1 MKTIFLILLFAINL
15 PIISRAQF
23 SVAYQAGYGT
33 YRMQSVSDYQ
43 QYVLKESNLPAEIVT
58 QFPGYINHKL
68 IIGLPFQSK
77 INKLYFGYLTTAGR
91 ISLTDYSGKWLFD
104 QKLNGFQIG
113 SKVDLPIKQF
123 KDLELTGYLDF
134 GFTTTF
140 MELYQYLSI
149 GDQEAE
155 ESYTFVGYG
164 INIQPGLQISFIRPR
179 YSLGAF
185 LGYEQDIAKPFFKK
199 GSPDINLGT
208 SSENLAKPDWSG
220 LRTGIEINYRFG
232 K

>member
-1 MKTIFLILLFAINL
+1 MKKIFIIILLAINL
-15 PIISRAQF
+15 PAITRAQF
-23 SVAYQAGYGT
+23 NMAYQVGYGT
-33 YRMQSVSDYQ
+33 YSMSSLSDYQ
-43 QYVLKESNLPAEIVT
+43 EYVLKESNLPAEIVT
-58 QFPGYINHKL
+58 KFPGYINHKL
-68 IIGLPFQSK
+68 IIGFPFQSK
-77 INKLYFGYLTTAGR
+77 INKIYFGYLTTAGR

-113 SKVDLPIKQF
+113 SKVDLPIKQY
-123 KDLELTGYLDF
+123 KDFELTGYLDF

-149 GDQEAE
+149 ADQEAE

-164 INIQPGLQISFIRPR
+164 INIQPGLQISFVQPR

-185 LGYEQDIAKPFFKK
+185 LGYEQDFSKPFFEK
-199 GSPDINLGT
+199 GSPDVKLGT
-208 SSENLAKPDWSG
+208 SSQNLAKPDWSG
-220 LRTGIEINYRFG
+220 LRTGVEINYRFG

>member
-15 PIISRAQF
+15 PIITRAQF

-33 YRMQSVSDYQ
+33 YSMRSLSDYQ
-43 QYVLKESNLPAEIVT
+43 EYVLKESNLPAEIVT

-68 IIGLPFQSK
+68 IFGFPIHSK
-77 INKLYFGYLTTAGR
+77 INKIYFGYLTTAGR

-113 SKVDLPIKQF
+113 SKVDLPIKQL
-123 KDLELTGYLDF
+123 KDFELTGYLDF

-140 MELYQYLSI
+140 MELYQYLNI
-149 GDQEAE
+149 GDQEDE
-155 ESYTFVGYG
+155 ESFTFIGYG
-164 INIQPGLQISFIRPR
+164 INIQPGLQIKFIRPQ
-179 YSLGAF
+179 YSVGAF
-185 LGYEQDIAKPFFKK
+185 LGYEQDFAKPFFEK
-199 GSPDINLGT
+199 GNPDAKLGT
-208 SSENLAKPDWSG
+208 SSQNLAKPDWSG
-220 LRTGIEINYRFG
+220 LRTGLEIYYKFG

>member
-1 MKTIFLILLFAINL
+1 
-15 PIISRAQF
+15 
-23 SVAYQAGYGT
+23 VAYQAGYGT
-33 YRMQSVSDYQ
+33 YTMRSLSDYQ
-43 QYVLKESNLPAEIVT
+43 EFVLKESNLPAEIVT
-58 QFPGYINHKL
+58 QFPGYFNHKL

-77 INKLYFGYLTTAGR
+77 INKIYFGYLTTAGR

-113 SKVDLPIKQF
+113 SKVDLPIKQVRDF
-123 KDLELTGYLDF
+123 ELTGYLDF

-149 GDQEAE
+149 GEQVAE

-164 INIQPGLQISFIRPR
+164 INIQPGLKISFIQPR

-185 LGYEQDIAKPFFKK
+185 LGYEQDFARPFFKK
-199 GSPDINLGT
+199 GSPDVKLGT
-208 SSENLAKPDWSG
+208 SSQNLVKPEWSG
-220 LRTGIEINYRFG
+220 LRTGLEIHFRFG